1 MRRALISGAL
11 LLAAAAFIFL
21 STGASKG
28 TAQGTYKIEL
38 QNAFGLV
45 SGADF
50 KVAGVPAGTI
60 KAINLDQKSLNA
72 VVTIQVTR
80 NGFGQFHQ
88 DASCESRPESLIGEY
103 FVDCNPGTSGPV
115 LKAGS
120 TIPVSHTQ
128 STIPA
133 DLLQNTMRLPYRQRF
148 SLIVNELGAAA
159 AARSGDIQSA
169 LHRAV
174 PALDETDNLLNLLAN
189 DSTTLQALTKDSN
202 SVITALANNSKNVNK
217 FIDVA
222 GKTAADTSTQQANL
236 RTSLQRLPG
245 LLQQLKPTMAQLGTT
260 VTTNEPVLQNL
271 HAASGQIDRLLTDL
285 PAFSKSATPAIK
297 SLGRASVTGKAAVTA
312 ATPTVRDLNAFAK
325 PTPELAGNLAIV
337 LHDLD
342 DPSRAVERDPR
353 SPGGNGFTG
362 LEALLGYVFNQTLAI
377 NTYGPEG
384 HILAV
389 DAFVSPMCSAYA
401 TPATVALAL
410 KQYGPSYRQCYS
422 WLGPNQPGVNETD
435 PSDPSAPVPDPG
447 GSPPGERGPS
457 TSASRLTAAEVKD
470 AINANKKQAAAQ
482 KTKSAKG
489 KKKGRSAGNPVNPS
503 ANSPSAPAAGSGSSS
518 GGAGGSTGT
527 GGGTGGPPIDLGKTI
542 GQVLQGTVGG
552 GPSPSVPTPAV
563 PAPATPT
570 APSASGSSSSSGS
583 SAQQLLNYLLSP

>member
-1 MRRALISGAL
+1 MRRILISGAL
-11 LLAAAAFIFL
+11 LLAAAAFVFL

-45 SGADF
+45 TGADF

-72 VVTIQVTR
+72 VVTVQVNR
-80 NGFGQFHQ
+80 AGFGQFHQ
-88 DASCESRPESLIGEY
+88 DASCQSRPESLIGEY
-103 FVDCNPGTSGPV
+103 FVDCNPGRSGPV
-115 LKAGS
+115 LKAGA
-120 TIPVSHTQ
+120 TIPISHTQ

-159 AARSGDIQSA
+159 AARSGDIEAA

-174 PALDETDNLLNLLAN
+174 PALDETDSLLNLLAN
-189 DSTTLQALTKDSN
+189 DSSTLQALTKDSN

-271 HAASGQIDRLLTDL
+271 NQASGQIDRLLTDL
-285 PAFSKSATPAIK
+285 PAFSKSAKPAIK
-297 SLGRASVTGKAAVTA
+297 SLGQASVTGKAAVTA
-312 ATPTVRDLNAFAK
+312 ATPTVKDLNAFAK

-362 LEALLGYVFNQTLAI
+362 LQALLGYAFNQTLAI
-377 NTYGPEG
+377 NTFGPEG
-384 HILAV
+384 HVLAV

-410 KQYGPSYRQCYS
+410 KQYGSAYRQCYS
-422 WLGPNQPGVNETD
+422 WLGPNQPAVNETD
-435 PSDPSAPVPDPG
+435 PSDPNAPVPDPG
-447 GSPPGERGPS
+447 GAPPGESGPS
-457 TSASRLTAAEVKD
+457 TSASRLTAAMVRE
-470 AINANKKQAAAQ
+470 AINANKKQAASQ
-482 KTKSAKG
+482 KSKAGKG
-489 KKKGRSAGNPVNPS
+489 KHRGKGKGNSAGNPNGTNSGTPS
-503 ANSPSAPAAGSGSSS
+503 SSTPATATPTGSGGSGGSGS
-518 GGAGGSTGT
+518 
-527 GGGTGGPPIDLGKTI
+527 PPVDVGKTI

-552 GPSPSVPTPAV
+552 GPAPSLPTPAV
-563 PAPATPT
+563 PAPTTSTPS
-570 APSASGSSSSSGS
+570 PSSSSPGGT
-583 SAQQLLNYLLSP
+583 AQQLLNYLLSP

>member
-1 MRRALISGAL
+1 MKRILISGAL
-11 LLAAAAFIFL
+11 LAAAAAFVFL
-21 STGASKG
+21 ASGASKG
-28 TAQGTYKIEL
+28 TAPGLYRIEF

-45 SGADF
+45 TGADF

-72 VVTIQVTR
+72 VVTIQVNR
-80 NGFGQFHQ
+80 SGFGQFHQ

-103 FVDCNPGTSGPV
+103 FVDCNPGSSGPV

-133 DLLQNTMRLPYRQRF
+133 DLLQDTLRLPYRQRF

-159 AARSGDIQSA
+159 AARSGDLQAA

-174 PALDETDNLLNLLAN
+174 PALDETDSLLNLLAN

-202 SVITALANNSKNVNK
+202 SVITALANNSTNVNK

-222 GKTAADTSTQQANL
+222 GKTAADTATQQGNL

-245 LLQQLKPTMAQLGTT
+245 LLQQLKPTIAQLGTT
-260 VTTNEPVLQNL
+260 VTANEPVLENL
-271 HAASGQIDRLLTDL
+271 NQASGQIDRLLTDL
-285 PAFSKSATPAIK
+285 PAFSKSAKPAIK
-297 SLGRASVTGKAAVTA
+297 SLGQASVTGRAAVTA
-312 ATPTVRDLNAFAK
+312 ATPTVSDLNAFAK

-353 SPGGNGFTG
+353 SPGGKGFTG
-362 LEALLGYVFNQTLAI
+362 LQALLGYVFNQTLAV
-377 NTYGPEG
+377 NTFGPEG
-384 HILAV
+384 HVLAV
-389 DAFVSPMCSAYA
+389 DAFVSPMCSPYA

-410 KQYGPSYRQCYS
+410 KQYGSAYRQCYS

-447 GSPPGERGPS
+447 GAPPGESGPS
-457 TSASRLTAAEVKD
+457 TSASRLTAAEVQS
-470 AINANKKQAAAQ
+470 AINANKKQPAA
-482 KTKSAKG
+482 KKK
-489 KKKGRSAGNPVNPS
+489 KKKGKGKGKAANNPS
-503 ANSPSAPAAGSGSSS
+503 ANSPSTPAGSSTSTTSAPTSS
-518 GGAGGSTGT
+518 GS
-527 GGGTGGPPIDLGKTI
+527 GPPIDLGKTL

-552 GPSPSVPTPAV
+552 TPVPQPAQPV
-563 PAPATPT
+563 VPT
-570 APSASGSSSSSGS
+570 APTASGSGSSSSAGGT
-583 SAQQLLNYLLSP
+583 AQQLLNYLLSP